1 MTDYTA
7 SELRRIIGMIPTV
20 DPTTTEY
27 HILLQSLE
35 CFAGIADSVEEIM
48 AEIGEVEPVEGQ
60 IIRVEFRPELLKQQ
74 MQEEAEAEEESFS
87 TDGEAGA
94 QTPETPVVDQPV
106 EETTYDLVT
115 VRQAM
120 RDAKKRGVDI
130 VALIKDLGATNLTD
144 LPAEKYGELMKK
156 LEE

>member
-1 MTDYTA
+1 MTEYTA
-7 SELRRIIGMIPTV
+7 NEMRRIISMIPET

-35 CFAGIADSVEEIM
+35 CFAGIADSIEEIM
-48 AEIGEVEPVEGQ
+48 AEIDYEPPAAEDVTKVTLHPALEKALSEKAGKTPDEPEQQVIPEPEEV
-60 IIRVEFRPELLKQQ
+60 
-74 MQEEAEAEEESFS
+74 
-87 TDGEAGA
+87 
-94 QTPETPVVDQPV
+94 QPV
-106 EETTYDLVT
+106 EEITYDLIT

-144 LPAEKYGELMKK
+144 LPAEKYGELMKR

>member
-7 SELRRIIGMIPTV
+7 SEFRRLISMIPTV

-35 CFAGIADSVEEIM
+35 CFAGIADSIEELM
-48 AEIGEVEPVEGQ
+48 AEIGDVEPVEGQ
-60 IIRVEFRPELLKQQ
+60 IIHVEFRPELLKQQ
-74 MQEEAEAEEESFS
+74 MQEEQVQEAEVKEVE
-87 TDGEAGA
+87 TQTQEAE
-94 QTPETPVVDQPV
+94 PEQ
-106 EETTYDLVT
+106 ETTYDLVT

-156 LEE
+156 LES